1 MNELVNSTT
10 KKLAER
16 DETLEDMVL
25 AMKKEIEE
33 LKGEVRIYKA
43 ALSNG
48 ILCSRPKQQAMDV
61 PKSEKFKGA
70 RSARDV
76 DNFLSTDKKRGG
88 NAIETWEEFQKR
100 GSGKVASSHATRHCL
115 RHELHRERI
124 TELTVAMAEAES
136 FVELGLTKD
145 KFESSKPN
153 GKENDERNY
162 EEDEEGHSD
171 DGNNT
176 DNTIGNRK
184 P

>member
-1 MNELVNSTT
+1 MLDSLGVNAEKMNELVNLTT

-16 DETLEDMVL
+16 DETLEDMV
-25 AMKKEIEE
+25 
-33 LKGEVRIYKA
+33 
-43 ALSNG
+43 
-48 ILCSRPKQQAMDV
+48 PKQQAIDV

-76 DNFLSTDKKRGG
+76 DNFLSTDEKRGE

-100 GSGKVASSHATRHCL
+100 GSGKVASSHATR
-115 RHELHRERI
+115 ERI
-124 TELTVAMAEAES
+124 TELTVAMAEVES
-136 FVELGLTKD
+136 FVELGPTKD

-162 EEDEEGHSD
+162 EEDEEGHSG